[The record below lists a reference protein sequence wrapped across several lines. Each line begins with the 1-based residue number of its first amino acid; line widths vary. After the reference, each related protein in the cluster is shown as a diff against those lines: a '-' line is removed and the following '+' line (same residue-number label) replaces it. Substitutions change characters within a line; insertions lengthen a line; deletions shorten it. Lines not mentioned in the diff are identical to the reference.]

1 MIDLV
6 DLAVFVEAVDAGS
19 LAGAAR
25 RLQIPPMTAS
35 RRLAAL
41 EAKLGV
47 RLVHRT
53 TRHLS
58 LTGEGEALLPRAQAL
73 IEAEQSLREEA
84 RPAPGAISGTLRVAA
99 SATFG
104 RRVLTGFLG
113 SFLQRNPALRVELL
127 LQDQISDI
135 VDQGVDCAIRIGI
148 LQDSTMIAQ
157 PIADNPRALYASP
170 IYLDR
175 VGRPTTMR
183 DLARHDC
190 LVQPGTTH
198 WRFGP
203 RELGQRVSGVFSAN
217 SMEAL
222 QEAAVQGMGI
232 ALLSEWAARGDVSAG
247 KLEPIALAEG
257 EPEPFRI
264 WAVYPTTRF
273 VPPKVRQFIAELREH
288 LARPCP

>member
-1 MIDLV
+1 MIDLA
-6 DLAVFVEAVDAGS
+6 DLAIFVEAVNAGS

-25 RLQIPPMTAS
+25 RLQIPAMTAS

-41 EAKLGV
+41 EAELGV

-73 IEAEQSLREEA
+73 IEAEQALREEA
-84 RPAPGAISGTLRVAA
+84 RPAPGAISGVLRVAA

-104 RRVLTGFLG
+104 RRVLTEFVGGFLKK
-113 SFLQRNPALRVELL
+113 NPAVKVELL
-127 LQDQISDI
+127 LQDQIADI

-148 LQDSTMIAQ
+148 LQDSAMIAQ
-157 PIADNPRALYASP
+157 AIADNPRALYASP
-170 IYLDR
+170 TYLDR
-175 VGRPTTMR
+175 AGRPEAMR
-183 DLARHDC
+183 DLARHEC
-190 LVQPGTTH
+190 LVQPGTTQ

-203 RELGQRVSGVFSAN
+203 RQIGQRVGGAFSAN

-222 QEAAVQGMGI
+222 HEAAVQGMGI
-232 ALLSEWAARGDVSAG
+232 ALLSEWAARDDVAAG
-247 KLEPIALAEG
+247 RLEPIALAEG
-257 EPEPFRI
+257 QPEPFRI

-273 VPPKVRQFIAELREH
+273 VPPKVRQFIAALREH
-288 LARPCP
+288 LA